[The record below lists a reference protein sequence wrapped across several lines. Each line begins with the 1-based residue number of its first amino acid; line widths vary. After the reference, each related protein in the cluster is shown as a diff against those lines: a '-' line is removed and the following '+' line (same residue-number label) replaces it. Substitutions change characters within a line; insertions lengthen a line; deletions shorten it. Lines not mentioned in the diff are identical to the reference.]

1 MPPCQVFR
9 AMSKNYVKVA
19 LTVTLK
25 EAIKSMKDG
34 QQNCVLVANGE
45 DFLEGILTYGDIKR
59 CLSKQSSDNAKGD
72 SIASDVCNCCL
83 TLSSRSLSLL
93 CLSISLLMTCK

>member
-1 MPPCQVFR
+1 
-9 AMSKNYVKVA
+9 MSKDYVKVA

-25 EAIKSMKDG
+25 EAIESMKDG
-34 QQNCVLVANGE
+34 QQNCVLVVNGE

-59 CLSKQSSDNAKGD
+59 CLSKLSSDNSKGD

-83 TLSSRSLSLL
+83 TFLNSCSLSLL
-93 CLSISLLMTCK
+93 CLSISLPMTCK

>member
-1 MPPCQVFR
+1 
-9 AMSKNYVKVA
+9 MSKDFVKVA

-25 EAIKSMKDG
+25 EAIESMKDG
-34 QQNCVLVANGE
+34 LQNCVLVVNGE

-59 CLSKQSSDNAKGD
+59 CLSKLSSDNSKGD

-83 TLSSRSLSLL
+83 TFLNSRSLSLP